1 MKEMKEHKSIESLMK
16 IFPLLG
22 TGQRRELRT
31 CLRYNGNLKASK
43 DEQLYDLLSSYMS
56 GRAKRAETLTGLALA
71 KGVVSVRDVGKVANS
86 VFQKVLGVL
95 RGSGQSGALQRTL
108 FELISDIRLLL
119 RNGFLDE
126 VVERIARAK
135 DLARKVDR
143 AEMMLE
149 LLQIERLFLMANDKE
164 GFNESERH
172 LYEEMEHYRSAYF
185 SLLHLQNL
193 NADLYKVLQSP
204 GKDVAK
210 MLKSIGA
217 ALEAMKEEE
226 MQSFRCRRILNY
238 LRFFYHMM
246 LGVNMKVPMSEEER
260 GLHLNKREEY
270 SRRLVLLYEEPDF
283 EHFQWEEATLYIGD
297 VSQYVR
303 KCIIDFN
310 LESVGQFLPKIAHLE
325 CSDVEYVKNYALLRL
340 LAYSRMCQYEESK
353 VFIERARLTEKFLS
367 VQSLLAKS
375 STDAL
380 CLNFM
385 DVDFAHEQ
393 WDNVCLWTKRVLG
406 KTGKSVRPDVRLYVG
421 LINNIARWELGEFD
435 KHRNPEAAINKLR
448 RDDDANYKQVP
459 AYRMMIRFQMDL
471 VRDGRVMPLRKFKD
485 WREQIWN
492 EINGRAQLEHFF
504 LILMWVD
511 QKLSNGGSLLD
522 ITRRQAEKLRIQYGL
537 IDFGPD
543 ENWRMEI

>member
-1 MKEMKEHKSIESLMK
+1 MKEMKEHKLVESLVK

-22 TGQRRELRT
+22 TGQRRELRA

-56 GRAKRAETLTGLALA
+56 GRAKRAGTLTELALA
-71 KGVVSVRDVGKVANS
+71 KGVVSVRDVGKVASS
-86 VFQKVLGVL
+86 VFQKALAVL
-95 RGSGQSGALQRTL
+95 RGSRQNGALQRML
-108 FELISDIRLLL
+108 FDLISDIRLLL
-119 RNGFLDE
+119 RNGFVDE

-143 AEMMLE
+143 ADMMLE

-164 GFNESERH
+164 GFNESERY
-172 LYEEMEHYRSAYF
+172 LYEEMECYRSAYF

-193 NADLYKVLQSP
+193 NADLYKVLQAP
-204 GKDVAK
+204 GKEVEK
-210 MLKSIGA
+210 MLKGIGA

-238 LRFFYHMM
+238 LKFFYHMM
-246 LGVNMKVPMSEEER
+246 LGVNMKVPISEEER
-260 GLHLNKREEY
+260 DLHLKKRMEY
-270 SRRLVLLYEEPDF
+270 SKRLVLLYEEPEF

-303 KCIIDFN
+303 KCITDFN
-310 LESVGQFLPKIAHLE
+310 LEPVGQFLPKIVQIEHG
-325 CSDVEYVKNYALLRL
+325 DVEYVKNYALLRL
-340 LAYSRMCQYEESK
+340 LAHTRMCQYEEAK
-353 VFIERARLTEKFLS
+353 VFIERSRLTERFLN
-367 VQSLLAKS
+367 VQSLLPKS
-375 STDAL
+375 SADAL

-385 DVDFAHEQ
+385 DVFFSHEQ
-393 WDNVCLWTKRVLG
+393 WDEVCLWAKRILG
-406 KTGKSVRPDVRLYVG
+406 KTGKSVRPDVRLYMG
-421 LINNIARWELGEFD
+421 LLNTIARWELGEFD
-435 KHRNPEAAINKLR
+435 KHRNPEAVINKMR

-471 VRDGRVMPLRKFKD
+471 VRDGRAMPLRKFKD
-485 WREQIWN
+485 WRERIWN

-504 LILMWVD
+504 LTLMWID
-511 QKLSNGGSLLD
+511 QKLSNGGRLLD
-522 ITRRQAEKLRIQYGL
+522 IARKQAEKLKDQYGL

-543 ENWRMEI
+543 ENWRMEM